1 MSSPPG
7 PARRRHPPA
16 LLVAALAVGA
26 LGVLAAA
33 AGGPWR
39 LRDRFGL
46 WSGAPAPVAP
56 PRPPPSSAASA
67 LPRRP
72 PAVTSTDWLA
82 PLVWTVAV
90 LVVLALAYLVWRRLP
105 RRSRRDRGVPLGAS
119 ASAGGGGEPSA
130 PVLRAGLGEARHLL
144 DTVLDPT
151 DAVLAAWV
159 ALEQAAERSGV
170 ARRPAD
176 TPTELT
182 AAVLGATPADASAV
196 RLLLAL
202 YHRARFSAGGVDPG
216 AVQRARRCVDALAA
230 SWSGFSAAEAAG
242 PGRPAPEPP
251 APRWRS

>member
-1 MSSPPG
+1 MSSPSG
-7 PARRRHPPA
+7 SGRRRHPPA
-16 LLVAALAVGA
+16 LLAAVLAVGA

-33 AGGPWR
+33 TGGPWR

-46 WSGAPAPVAP
+46 WSGAPASVAP
-56 PRPPPSSAASA
+56 PRLPPSNPGSAV
-67 LPRRP
+67 PRRP
-72 PAVTSTDWLA
+72 PATAPADWLT
-82 PLVWTVAV
+82 PLVWTGVV
-90 LVVLALAYLVWRRLP
+90 LLVLALAYLLWRRLP
-105 RRSRRDRGVPLGAS
+105 RRPRRAHTVPLGAS
-119 ASAGGGGEPSA
+119 VTAGSGGEPSA
-130 PVLRAGLGEARHLL
+130 PVLQAGLGEARHLL

-159 ALEQAAERSGV
+159 ALEQAAARSGV

-202 YHRARFSAGGVDPG
+202 YHRARFSSGGLDPG

-230 SWSGFSAAEAAG
+230 SWAVFSAQEAEG
-242 PGRPAPEPP
+242 PGRPAPEPR
-251 APRWRS
+251 APRWHP